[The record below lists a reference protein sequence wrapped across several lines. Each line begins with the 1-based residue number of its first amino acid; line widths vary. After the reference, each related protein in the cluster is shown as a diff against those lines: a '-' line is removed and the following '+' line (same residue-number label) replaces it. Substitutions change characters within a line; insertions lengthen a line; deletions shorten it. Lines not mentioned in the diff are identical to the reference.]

1 MRYTAAVRILLS
13 TMLAL
18 LLLPTVLIAH
28 PGSGIGFD
36 ATGHVVFVDTGSGIW
51 RVEDNGQ
58 LRKLPG
64 PAYHW
69 FAIDQHNS
77 FPGLSSSVPDGEIRA
92 SGSDP
97 ALILSSD
104 YVVAIG
110 QDGALYYPLPSGTQ
124 DVVLMRRTPSG
135 QVERFAQL
143 PRWQKNW
150 INGLAAGPGNSLYYT
165 EDRAIRKVDAR
176 GRVSTVAENL
186 QLADCSTPPSDE
198 PISVP
203 YLRGLAIAPDSTVFV
218 AAAGCGAVLRIRG
231 KQVDAILRTQSPWS
245 PTAVAWR
252 SGNVYALEYLH
263 TATDNR
269 REWLPRVRK
278 LEASGRVSIVA
289 EIKTR

>member
-1 MRYTAAVRILLS
+1 V
-13 TMLAL
+13 
-18 LLLPTVLIAH
+18 LLLPALLIAH

-36 ATGHVVFVDTGSGIW
+36 SAGNLVFVDTGSGIW
-51 RVEDNGQ
+51 RVEDDGH
-58 LRKLPG
+58 LTKLPG

-69 FAIDQHNS
+69 FAIDQRNS
-77 FPGLSSSVPDGEIRA
+77 FPGLNFSVPDGEIRA
-92 SGSDP
+92 SGSAP
-97 ALILSSD
+97 VLILSSD
-104 YVVAIG
+104 YAVTIG

-150 INGLAAGPGNSLYYT
+150 INGLASGPDNSLYYS

-176 GRVSTVAENL
+176 GRVSTIAENL
-186 QLADCSTPPSDE
+186 RLADCSTPPSDE
-198 PISVP
+198 PIAVP
-203 YLRGLAIAPDSTVFV
+203 YLRGLAVASDGTVFV

-245 PTAVAWR
+245 PTAVAWH

-278 LEASGRVSIVA
+278 LAANGRVSTVA